1 MSQAGRR
8 IMAGGV
14 YQPRSRGAA
23 MQDVLA
29 DARRSMARLLRRVIM
44 RGAGLLLMLA
54 GTVALLSLLTYSAT
68 DGSLTIVTGV
78 EPSNLFGGVGATAAD
93 ILLQSFGLAAVFVL
107 LPLLT
112 WGFVAMRGQTLKRV
126 CWRGFAWPMGALLV
140 AAGLGVISSLLAL
153 PAGNGGL
160 VGIAVAALSHHVAQV
175 YGQSWIGWAM
185 PVLLLLA
192 GLPLAFHVFGLC
204 LL

>member
-29 DARRSMARLLRRVIM
+29 DARRAMARLLRRVIM

-68 DGSLTIVTGV
+68 DGSLNNATGV

-93 ILLQSFGLAAVFVL
+93 ILLQSFG
-107 LPLLT
+107 
-112 WGFVAMRGQTLKRV
+112 R
-126 CWRGFAWPMGALLV
+126 
-140 AAGLGVISSLLAL
+140 AAGGGRR
-153 PAGNGGL
+153 PRRAGGG
-160 VGIAVAALSHHVAQV
+160 G
-175 YGQSWIGWAM
+175 
-185 PVLLLLA
+185 A
-192 GLPLAFHVFGLC
+192 GRGRARK
-204 LL
+204 